1 MRRVIPA
8 IALAALSL
16 AACSEETQDNAQ
28 ETVESAAAD
37 TAANAQKVLD
47 QGAEAAGNAA
57 QDLAAKAD
65 ETAKDADVVTPEEAA
80 GQ

>member
-1 MRRVIPA
+1 MRLTLPVIV
-8 IALAALSL
+8 IGALAL

-28 ETVESAAAD
+28 EMVESAAAD
-37 TAANAQKVLD
+37 TAANTQKVLD

-57 QDLAAKAD
+57 ENLAAKAD
-65 ETAKDADVVTPEEAA
+65 ETAKDADVVTPDEAA